1 MVFKDRW
8 FRHVFTSNHVLICSD
23 RVRKSMRVQYGTI
36 DDTVPIW
43 CSRLMSQPSPHS
55 ENPAVAG
62 AMAIH
67 IPSWGALSAWS
78 VFGVE
83 WCVALLIRWRRDDN
97 GPETWT
103 GWWLGTWMEKMT
115 FPSSCEWN
123 NHPNWLIFS
132 EGKPPSSGNSR
143 HESAM
148 NWDMKKISCQKVVD
162 VRTLRCF
169 SQTDC
174 AVRIL
179 RDSDL
184 LHAWDCGFIER
195 LDPQAKRDALRIFVC
210 KHGIAKSPRAWIIHS
225 GNFSD
230 FALETHPTG

>member
-1 MVFKDRW
+1 MFRSLPHMVFKDRW
-8 FRHVFTSNHVLICSD
+8 FRHVLTSKHVLICSD
-23 RVRKSMRVQYGTI
+23 RVYQKIHEGTI
-36 DDTVPIW
+36 DDMVPIW

-83 WCVALLIRWRRDDN
+83 RYVALLIRWRRDDN

-115 FPSSCEWN
+115 FPSYWECH
-123 NHPNWLIFS
+123 HPTDEVIFS

-179 RDSDL
+179 RRDSDL

-195 LDPQAKRDALRIFVC
+195 LDPQAKRDARKGFL
-210 KHGIAKSPRAWIIHS
+210 
-225 GNFSD
+225 
-230 FALETHPTG
+230 FANME